1 MELERDLV
9 LRLPMVP
16 YCVTYSA
23 AERGRANGESR
34 GFRVSLLWTHG
45 HSLVFFSTNFL
56 IIGRVWVSWLELLFH
71 RINEHG
77 CCMTEVTLP

>member
-23 AERGRANGESR
+23 AERGRANGESH
-34 GFRVSLLWTHG
+34 GFRVSLLG
-45 HSLVFFSTNFL
+45 LSRFFSTNFL

-71 RINEHG
+71 GINEHG

>member
-23 AERGRANGESR
+23 AERGRANGESQR
-34 GFRVSLLWTHG
+34 FRVSFTLL
-45 HSLVFFSTNFL
+45 SSARFFDKFPNYSG
-56 IIGRVWVSWLELLFH
+56 IPKLE
-71 RINEHG
+71 NEHG
-77 CCMTEVTLP
+77 RCMTEVTRDRCNL

>member
-34 GFRVSLLWTHG
+34 GFRVSSFLC
-45 HSLVFFSTNFL
+45 STNFL
-56 IIGRVWVSWLELLFH
+56 IILILVWAISMASCFVYGR
-71 RINEHG
+71 
-77 CCMTEVTLP
+77 CMTEVTRDRCNL